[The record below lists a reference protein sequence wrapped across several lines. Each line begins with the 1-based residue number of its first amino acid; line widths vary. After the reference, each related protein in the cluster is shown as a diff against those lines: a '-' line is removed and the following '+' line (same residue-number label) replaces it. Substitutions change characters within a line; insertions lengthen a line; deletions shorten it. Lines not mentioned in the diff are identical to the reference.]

1 MHELLIQT
9 ISKMKK
15 VNFPGDSRSHLLPA
29 LFAVLFLAGCAD
41 AINIGAC
48 VTDEPAGFLNGLW
61 HGIIAPVSFFV
72 SLFKD
77 SVAIYAV
84 NNNGGLYDFGFVIG
98 AGILFGGGGRASR
111 RH

>member
-1 MHELLIQT
+1 MKRVKLSGIKWSLL
-9 ISKMKK
+9 
-15 VNFPGDSRSHLLPA
+15 LCA
-29 LFAVLFLAGCAD
+29 LIAVLFLAGCAD
-41 AINIGAC
+41 AVNIKQC
-48 VTDEPAGFLNGLW
+48 VTEEPAGFLNGLW

-84 NNNGGLYDFGFVIG
+84 NNNGGFYDLGFVIG

-111 RH
+111 RS